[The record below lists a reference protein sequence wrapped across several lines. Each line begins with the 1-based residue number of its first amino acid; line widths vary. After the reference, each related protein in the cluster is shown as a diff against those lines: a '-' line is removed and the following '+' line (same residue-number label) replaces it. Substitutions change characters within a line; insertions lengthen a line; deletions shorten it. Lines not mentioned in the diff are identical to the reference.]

1 MKLDAETLRK
11 LALSGARARRRELE
25 SELEKVKEIERQLTG
40 ASIPTD
46 GRKKPKAPIE
56 RQPGQP
62 KRRKRRAHSDKFKAQ
77 IVKEAREAD
86 NASAVGKKHNL
97 SPSLVRLWMDKAK

>member
-40 ASIPTD
+40 ASLP
-46 GRKKPKAPIE
+46 KPGPSPLREHIKSAV
-56 RQPGQP
+56 RDQ
-62 KRRKRRAHSDKFKAQ
+62 KRRKRRSYTDKFKAAV
-77 IVKEAREAD
+77 VKEAREAD
-86 NASAVGKKHNL
+86 NASAVGKKHKI

>member
-11 LALSGARARRRELE
+11 LALSGARTRLKELE
-25 SELEKVKEIERQLTG
+25 SETEKLREVVRQLTG

-46 GRKKPKAPIE
+46 GRKTKTPAVK
-56 RQPGQP
+56 
-62 KRRKRRAHSDKFKAQ
+62 KRVRRAHSEKFKAQ
-77 IVKEAREAD
+77 VVKEAREAD
-86 NASAVGKKHNL
+86 NASAVGKKHKL